1 MSDTLTTAKANTV
14 AFNTDYPD
22 ISRSEELYQ
31 RALGIMPPVTQTLA
45 KGPSQHVNGVAPKF
59 AERGKDGHIWDVDG
73 NEYIDFNMGIGP
85 LVLGYCYPRVDE
97 AIREQLDK
105 GITFS
110 LMHRLEYE
118 VSQMVCDIV
127 PNAEMVRISKSG
139 ADVCSAA
146 IRVARAFTGRNKVL
160 CCGYHGWHDW
170 YIATTARDYGIPQE
184 VKALTGTFKYNDIES
199 VKAALDADT
208 AAVILEPFVF
218 EEAKEGF
225 LQELQHLCRA
235 NGTLLIFDEMWT
247 GFRVALGG
255 AQEFFGITPDLAVYS
270 KAVANGMPIAF
281 ITGRK
286 DVMQLFDKA
295 VFFFTTFGGEALSLA
310 ATKATLLEMQEKNV
324 QRVIWEKGIQL
335 KEGYAAIVSE
345 LGMGHITGIIGYPC
359 RTMITFSEQAGDP
372 LLLKSY
378 FQQELIKRGILW
390 GGFHNVC
397 FTHTQADIN
406 HTLAVYREVLPLLKD
421 AVEKGDIATRLR
433 GLPLEPVFRKVKF

>member
-1 MSDTLTTAKANTV
+1 MFDIVTTPKANTV

-22 ISRSEELYQ
+22 ITNSEALYQ

-59 AERGKDGHIWDVDG
+59 AERGQNGHIWDVDG

-85 LVLGYCYPRVDE
+85 VVLGYCYPKVNE
-97 AIREQLDK
+97 AISAQLAK

-110 LMHRLEYE
+110 LMHKLEYE
-118 VSQMVCDIV
+118 VSQIICDIV

-139 ADVCSAA
+139 ADVCTAA
-146 IRVARAFTGRNKVL
+146 IRVARAFTGRSKVL

-170 YIATTARDYGIPQE
+170 YIATTARDYGIPAE
-184 VKALTGTFKYNDIES
+184 VKALTGTFKYNDIAS

-218 EEAKEGF
+218 EQAKEGF
-225 LQELQHLCRA
+225 LQELQEVCRA

-255 AQEFFGITPDLAVYS
+255 AQEFFGIKPDLAVYS

-286 DVMQLFDKA
+286 DVMRLFDQA

-310 ATKATLLEMQEKNV
+310 ATKATLEEMREKSV
-324 QRVIWEKGIQL
+324 QKVLWEKGKQL
-335 KEGYAAIVSE
+335 KEGYAAIVNE
-345 LGMGHITGIIGYPC
+345 LGMAGITGIIGYPC
-359 RTMITFSEQAGDP
+359 RTMITFNENAGDP
-372 LLLKSY
+372 LILKSF

-397 FTHTQADIN
+397 FTHSQADID

-421 AVEKGDIATRLR
+421 AVEKGDAASRLR